1 MAHDKNPCIE
11 SCHLK
16 GKNGMNSLRTAVI
29 VLACV
34 LLAGFIISLVSANT
48 LSRRLKNLQM
58 DYRFTG
64 SELRALSAE
73 RDTLAD
79 INAFYRL
86 REDSLGLMS
95 YRLDSLQMRMQEIE
109 LRENY
114 IGYYLLIDTYQN
126 RFHLRRNIGNGDD
139 VLVRSGYCGTGKGW
153 TGNENGQV
161 WNFTTPRGL
170 RYVVKKGENPYW
182 YRPDWYWE
190 EMNMIPPEPDE
201 YVVIPDTISWE
212 EQITYYHDSLTA
224 TERVFVQR
232 VPGALGSYK
241 IDLGGGILIHYGVG
255 RGRNVSHGCIRM
267 GSSDLEVLYRS
278 LPVGAP
284 VIIY

>member
-1 MAHDKNPCIE
+1 
-11 SCHLK
+11 
-16 GKNGMNSLRTAVI
+16 MNSLKTATI

-34 LLAGFIISLVSANT
+34 LLAGLTISLISADT
-48 LSRRLKNLQM
+48 LSRKLIELQL
-58 DYRFTG
+58 DYRFV
-64 SELRALSAE
+64 SDELQILSSE
-73 RDTLAD
+73 RDTLMD
-79 INAFYRL
+79 VHSFYHL
-86 REDSLGLMS
+86 QSDSLNMLA
-95 YRLDSLQMRMQEIE
+95 YRLDSLQTFIQVLEMSED
-109 LRENY
+109 Y
-114 IGYYLLIDTYQN
+114 VGYYLIIDTYQN
-126 RFHLRRNIGNGDD
+126 RFHLRRNIGDGEDI
-139 VLVRSGYCGTGKGW
+139 LVRSGYCGTGKGW
-153 TGNENGQV
+153 TGNDQGQV

-170 RYVVKKGENPYW
+170 RYVIRKGENPYW

-212 EQITYYHDSLTA
+212 DQITFYRDSLTA
-224 TERVFVQR
+224 AERVYVQR

-267 GSSDLEVLYRS
+267 GSSDLEALYRS